1 MSEMTHKKS
10 PGLLC
15 LLAGILISPAAGNG
29 SPAAPVVSEGNA
41 AAALYQL
48 GVMRMNGEGVEQDI
62 AQGRYWIHLAARHG
76 YPLAQ
81 YNLGVMYFDGI
92 GGTYSRQ
99 CAQWWLNRAAAQED
113 PEVRQMAG
121 QALRSIVPEMAQ
133 LPKVYRPVTA
143 RECDRLPEWRRH
155 GHPSAISA
163 LPDGDIDTEKMVPAE
178 VPPVTAPGQEEQAVV
193 SPVPEAA
200 AAKTETAK
208 DAVKETAEPVQ
219 TSSEKEAAAL
229 PVSGD
234 GVSETEA
241 GVVNDGGTEPVA
253 TGGASDTEITAT
265 GAAEQ
270 QAPAEKAAETVIRT
284 DTRARTD
291 TTSAGEV
298 TEPETGKPDAE
309 VTLSAAVRGN
319 EQSAKAGVGAGAPEV
334 QVAADDGGGYTDM
347 TSADAG
353 SVISAPDA
361 ESSRTTDKESTDNQR
376 AGAAAL
382 SGTTGKNTE
391 MPADSLPE
399 KPVILKPRDIRP
411 AVVPPP
417 VLNLGGSPATAPGKH
432 YTLQLSGGQTQDEL
446 YRTARKHKLT
456 NYLVYETERHGQRWY
471 VLVSGEY
478 PTLTAANKALKA
490 LPAELRRNGPWVR
503 SLQLVQKEMKR

>member
-1 MSEMTHKKS
+1 MTHKKS
-10 PGLLC
+10 PVLLC
-15 LLAGILISPAAGNG
+15 LLAGMLISPAAGNG
-29 SPAAPVVSEGNA
+29 SPTVPVVSEENS

-48 GVMRMNGEGVEQDI
+48 GVMWMNSEGVEQDI

-99 CAQWWLNRAAAQED
+99 CAQWWLNRAAAQDD
-113 PEVRQMAG
+113 PEVRHMAG
-121 QALRSIVPEMAQ
+121 QALQSIVPEMAQ

-155 GHPSAISA
+155 GHTSAISE
-163 LPDGDIDTEKMVPAE
+163 LPDGGDIDTEKMVLAE
-178 VPPVTAPGQEEQAVV
+178 VSPVMAPAPEQEEQAVV
-193 SPVPEAA
+193 SPVHEAA
-200 AAKTETAK
+200 AAKTETETAK
-208 DAVKETAEPVQ
+208 DTVKETAEPVQ
-219 TSSEKEAAAL
+219 TSLEKEVAVL
-229 PVSGD
+229 SVSGD
-234 GVSETEA
+234 GVSEAVA

-253 TGGASDTEITAT
+253 AVGASDTEI

-270 QAPAEKAAETVIRT
+270 QAPTENTAETVIST

-298 TEPETGKPDAE
+298 AESETGKPDAE
-309 VTLSAAVRGN
+309 VTLSAAAREN
-319 EQSAKAGVGAGAPEV
+319 EQSTKVGVGAGAPEV
-334 QVAADDGGGYTDM
+334 PVAADDGGAPADM

-353 SVISAPDA
+353 RGIPAPDA
-361 ESSRTTDKESTDNQR
+361 ESSRTTRKESTDCQV

-382 SGTTGKNTE
+382 SGPGGKNTE
-391 MPADSLPE
+391 MPADSQPE
-399 KPVILKPRDIRP
+399 KPVILKPREIRP
-411 AVVPPP
+411 AVVPAP
-417 VLNLGGSPATAPGKH
+417 VLNLGGSPATAPWKH
-432 YTLQLSGGQTQDEL
+432 YTLQLSGGTTPDEL
-446 YRTARKHKLT
+446 YRMARKHKLT
-456 NYLVYETERHGQRWY
+456 NYLVYETERHDQRWF
-471 VLVSGEY
+471 VLVAGEY

-503 SLQLVQKEMKR
+503 SLRQVQAELK

>member
-1 MSEMTHKKS
+1 LSEMTHKKS
-10 PGLLC
+10 PVLLC
-15 LLAGILISPAAGNG
+15 LLVGILISPAAGNG
-29 SPAAPVVSEGNA
+29 SPAVPVVSERNS

-48 GVMRMNGEGVEQDI
+48 GVMWMNGEGVEQDI
-62 AQGRYWIHLAARHG
+62 AQGRYWIHLAARHS

-92 GGTYSRQ
+92 GGTYSPQ
-99 CAQWWLNRAAAQED
+99 CAQWWLNRAAAQD
-113 PEVRQMAG
+113 DSEVRQMAEL
-121 QALRSIVPEMAQ
+121 ALQSIVPEMAQ

-143 RECDRLPEWRRH
+143 RECDRLPEWRGH
-155 GHPSAISA
+155 GHLSAISE
-163 LPDGDIDTEKMVPAE
+163 LPHGDIDTEKMLPAE
-178 VPPVTAPGQEEQAVV
+178 DLTVTAPEQEEPAVV
-193 SPVPEAA
+193 YLVPEAA
-200 AAKTETAK
+200 ATKTETAK

-219 TSSEKEAAAL
+219 TSPEKEAAAL
-229 PVSGD
+229 PVSGTE
-234 GVSETEA
+234 VSETEA

-253 TGGASDTEITAT
+253 SALVSETEITAI

-270 QAPAEKAAETVIRT
+270 KAPAENTAEAVIRT
-284 DTRARTD
+284 DTRALTD
-291 TTSAGEV
+291 TTSSGEV

-309 VTLSAAVRGN
+309 VSLSAAAWDN
-319 EQSAKAGVGAGAPEV
+319 EQSSKAGVAAVAPDMSV
-334 QVAADDGGGYTDM
+334 VADEGGDHTDM
-347 TSADAG
+347 TSADPG
-353 SVISAPDA
+353 RRIPAPDA
-361 ESSRTTDKESTDNQR
+361 ESSRTTGKESIDNQGVR
-376 AGAAAL
+376 AAAL
-382 SGTTGKNTE
+382 SGTAGKNTE
-391 MPADSLPE
+391 IPADSLPE
-399 KPVILKPRDIRP
+399 KPVILKPREIRP

-471 VLVSGEY
+471 VLVAGEY

-503 SLQLVQKEMKR
+503 SLGQVQRELK